1 MAFTYDVTQLAT
13 SELFQVRFNIGDTDS
28 NVPLLQDEEINYKL
42 SVVDSVSAASIQCC
56 MSIAAQFASSADYVL
71 GPHAVKA
78 SQRAKQ
84 YIELADQLRTD
95 SINSN
100 GIPASTGP
108 LVNRVI
114 FDIDMMNAAPGNH
127 NTGED

>member
-1 MAFTYDVTQLAT
+1 MAFTYDITQLAT

-42 SVVDSVSAASIQCC
+42 SIATSVIAASIQCC
-56 MSIAAQFASSADYVL
+56 MSIAAQFSSSADYIL

-78 SQRAKQ
+78 SQRARQ
-84 YIELADQLRTD
+84 YRALADQLKAD
-95 SINSN
+95 SIDSN

-108 LVNRVI
+108 LVHRVI

-127 NTGED
+127 NTEED